1 MWGKYIKGAASHM
14 FTGIVE
20 ELGEVR
26 RVQII
31 GRNALLEV
39 KAVRVL
45 DDTNVGDSIA
55 VNGICLTVIKKR
67 NNVLV
72 FEVIPQ
78 TLRTTNLG
86 RIRIGEK
93 VNLERSLRLGDRISG
108 HFVYGHIDC
117 LGTIRRKSFIR
128 NNLCFEIAIPPKFI
142 SSIILR
148 GSIAVDGVSLTVQD
162 KKSNTFSVYVIPHTY
177 KNTTLGF
184 RRVSDK
190 VNLELDKLGIPFEPI
205 APHLSSK

>member
-1 MWGKYIKGAASHM
+1 M

-31 GRNALLEV
+31 GRNTLLEV
-39 KAVRVL
+39 KTARVS
-45 DDTNVGDSIA
+45 DGTNVGDSIA
-55 VNGICLTVIKKR
+55 INGTCLTVIKKQ
-67 NNVLV
+67 NNVLG
-72 FEVIPQ
+72 FEVMPQ

-117 LGTIRRKSFIR
+117 LGTIRRISFIR
-128 NNLCFEIAIPPKFI
+128 NNLCFDIAVPVKFI

-148 GSIAVDGVSLTVQD
+148 GSIAVDGISLTVQD
-162 KKSNTFSVYVIPHTY
+162 KKSNTFSVFVIPYTY

-190 VNLELDKLGIPFEPI
+190 VNLELDKLEILPT
-205 APHLSSK
+205 

>member
-1 MWGKYIKGAASHM
+1 M

-31 GRNALLEV
+31 GRNTLLEV
-39 KAVRVL
+39 KAARVS
-45 DDTNVGDSIA
+45 DGTNVGDSIA
-55 VNGICLTVIKKR
+55 VNGTCLTVIKKR
-67 NNVLV
+67 NNVLG
-72 FEVIPQ
+72 FEVMPQ

-128 NNLCFEIAIPPKFI
+128 NNLCFDIAVPPKFI

-148 GSIAVDGVSLTVQD
+148 GSIAVDGISLTVQD

-177 KNTTLGF
+177 KNTSLGF

-190 VNLELDKLGIPFEPI
+190 VNLELDKLGASFDP
-205 APHLSSK
+205 ALSSTAIFLLKKGRG

>member
-1 MWGKYIKGAASHM
+1 M